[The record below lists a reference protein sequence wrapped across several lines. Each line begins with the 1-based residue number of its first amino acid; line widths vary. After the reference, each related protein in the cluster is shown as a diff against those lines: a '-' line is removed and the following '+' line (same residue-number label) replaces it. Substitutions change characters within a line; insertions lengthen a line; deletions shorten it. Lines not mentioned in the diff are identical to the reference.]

1 MATNDVTRSGS
12 PAASEP
18 SAPAAAAQPAVDL
31 SQFNEAERQQL
42 LAVMARAKELE
53 LSEQE
58 GLKRPFEGQL
68 SKYTNVMKGW
78 QYRWFVLDPDSGV
91 LDYYVNEES
100 KKQRPRGSLQLAGSV
115 MSPSDEDSHTFS
127 INAAN
132 GEVYRLRAFDAKE
145 RQQWVNR
152 LRSVAQYHTETLA
165 QSLPPPHP
173 RSHSISNSTPS
184 STKSAPNTP
193 ISTASKRALNRTQS
207 QPPNAAPVVHTTP
220 HKKTL
225 PSFHD
230 FEEAF
235 SCRTQSQPPNAA
247 PVVHTTPHKKTP
259 PTAPPVHEPQAFQ
272 NVREI
277 LHQAEQQQVSLSR
290 VIEGFD
296 MLNIFSQVSL
306 SRVIEGFDMLNIFSQ
321 VSLSRVIEG
330 LPSAAQGVR
339 SLDHDLLLLKATS
352 QTTMQCLGQCFAIL
366 QHSHM
371 AEAKTPSLPKGA
383 TIEWLEPRSPPSAS
397 PPSSR
402 KNKIPKSSSFP
413 SNMSASQDVCF
424 GSGMMEVYD
433 INHDNEVMD
442 DVDQDEAE
450 LGTVEEHKS
459 IILHLLSQLK
469 LGMDL
474 TRVVLP
480 TFILEKRSLLEMYA
494 DFMAHPDLFLCIPE
508 AESPEDRMMA
518 MVEYYLT
525 AFHVGRKGSL
535 AKKPY
540 NPIIGEVFHCS
551 WDIPVTQPCNS
562 QSETATSSNNQSE
575 TSTSP
580 INQPADRAGYQRVVF
595 TAEQVSHHPP
605 VSAFYAECKEKKVCM
620 NAHIWTKSKF
630 MGMSI
635 GVVNVGEGVVH
646 DVTHGEEYTF
656 TLPSAYARS
665 ILTVPW
671 VELGGKI
678 NITCAKSGWQAGI
691 TFHTKPFYGGKLHHI
706 SGEVK
711 HQPTN
716 RVICKIQGEWNGS
729 IEFTYCNGYR
739 GNDTKVI
746 DTAKLSKIR
755 KKVRPINMQ
764 GDFESRKL
772 WQNVTAALK
781 SNDIERA
788 TEHKRFLEE
797 RQRTEERLR
806 EEHRIA
812 WRTKLFHRKGEG
824 WVNNHLLEASQ

>member
-1 MATNDVTRSGS
+1 
-12 PAASEP
+12 
-18 SAPAAAAQPAVDL
+18 
-31 SQFNEAERQQL
+31 
-42 LAVMARAKELE
+42 
-53 LSEQE
+53 
-58 GLKRPFEGQL
+58 
-68 SKYTNVMKGW
+68 MK
-78 QYRWFVLDPDSGV
+78 WFVLDPDSGV

-184 STKSAPNTP
+184 STKSAPTTP
-193 ISTASKRALNRTQS
+193 ISTASKRALN
-207 QPPNAAPVVHTTP
+207 
-220 HKKTL
+220 
-225 PSFHD
+225 
-230 FEEAF
+230 
-235 SCRTQSQPPNAA
+235 RTQSQPPNAA

-277 LHQAEQQQVSLSR
+277 LHQAEQQ
-290 VIEGFD
+290 
-296 MLNIFSQVSL
+296 
-306 SRVIEGFDMLNIFSQ
+306 Q

-494 DFMAHPDLFLCIPE
+494 DFMAHPDLFLCIPK

-580 INQPADRAGYQRVVF
+580 INQSADKAGYQRVVF

-605 VSAFYAECKEKKVCM
+605 VSAFYAECREKKICM

-646 DVTHGEEYTF
+646 DITHGEEYTF

-824 WVNNHLLEASQ
+824 WVNNNLLEASQ

>member
-78 QYRWFVLDPDSGV
+78 QYRQPYQGQLAKYTNLITGWQYRWFVLDPNSGV

-184 STKSAPNTP
+184 STKSAPTTP
-193 ISTASKRALNRTQS
+193 ISTASKRALN
-207 QPPNAAPVVHTTP
+207 
-220 HKKTL
+220 
-225 PSFHD
+225 
-230 FEEAF
+230 
-235 SCRTQSQPPNAA
+235 RTQSQPPNAA

-277 LHQAEQQQVSLSR
+277 LHQAEQQ
-290 VIEGFD
+290 
-296 MLNIFSQVSL
+296 
-306 SRVIEGFDMLNIFSQ
+306 Q

-397 PPSSR
+397 PPSAR

-580 INQPADRAGYQRVVF
+580 INQSADKAGYQRVVF

-605 VSAFYAECKEKKVCM
+605 VSAFYAECKEKKICM

-646 DVTHGEEYTF
+646 DITHGEEYTF

-824 WVNNHLLEASQ
+824 WVNNNLLEASQ

>member
-1 MATNDVTRSGS
+1 MATNDVTRSES
-12 PAASEP
+12 PAASETSATAAVQP
-18 SAPAAAAQPAVDL
+18 SVDL

-68 SKYTNVMKGW
+68 SKYTNVMKGWQYRQPYQGQLAKYTNLITGW

-173 RSHSISNSTPS
+173 RSHSISNSSSTPS
-184 STKSAPNTP
+184 STKSAPTTP
-193 ISTASKRALNRTQS
+193 ISTASKRAVSRTQS
-207 QPPNAAPVVHTTP
+207 QPPNTAPVI
-220 HKKTL
+220 
-225 PSFHD
+225 
-230 FEEAF
+230 
-235 SCRTQSQPPNAA
+235 
-247 PVVHTTPHKKTP
+247 HTTPHKKTP
-259 PTAPPVHEPQAFQ
+259 PAAPPVHEPQAFQ
-272 NVREI
+272 NVREV

-290 VIEGFD
+290 VIEG
-296 MLNIFSQVSL
+296 
-306 SRVIEGFDMLNIFSQ
+306 
-321 VSLSRVIEG
+321 
-330 LPSAAQGVR
+330 LPTATQGVR

-371 AEAKTPSLPKGA
+371 AETKTPSLPKGA
-383 TIEWLEPRSPPSAS
+383 TIEWLEPRSPPNAT

-402 KNKIPKSSSFP
+402 KKLPKSSSFP
-413 SNMSASQDVCF
+413 SNMSANQDICF
-424 GSGMMEVYD
+424 GSGMLEVYD

-442 DVDQDEAE
+442 DIDQDEAD

-551 WDIPVTQPCNS
+551 WDIPTTQPCNS
-562 QSETATSSNNQSE
+562 QSETATSSNSQSE

-580 INQPADRAGYQRVVF
+580 NNQSEENGGYHRVVF

-605 VSAFYAECKEKKVCM
+605 VSAFYAECKEKNVSM

-678 NITCAKSGWQAGI
+678 NITCAKTGWQAGI

-764 GDFESRKL
+764 GEFESRNL

-797 RQRTEERLR
+797 RQRKEERAR

-812 WRTKLFHRKGEG
+812 WHTKLFHRKGEG
-824 WVNNHLLEASQ
+824 WVHNNLLEASQ

>member
-78 QYRWFVLDPDSGV
+78 QYRWFVLDPNSGV

-184 STKSAPNTP
+184 STKSAPTTP
-193 ISTASKRALNRTQS
+193 ISTASKRAL
-207 QPPNAAPVVHTTP
+207 
-220 HKKTL
+220 K
-225 PSFHD
+225 
-230 FEEAF
+230 
-235 SCRTQSQPPNAA
+235 TQSQPPNAA

-277 LHQAEQQQVSLSR
+277 LHQAEQQ
-290 VIEGFD
+290 
-296 MLNIFSQVSL
+296 
-306 SRVIEGFDMLNIFSQ
+306 Q

-397 PPSSR
+397 PPSAR

-580 INQPADRAGYQRVVF
+580 INQSADKAGYQRVVF

-605 VSAFYAECKEKKVCM
+605 VSAFYAECKEKKICM

-646 DVTHGEEYTF
+646 DITHGEEYTF

-824 WVNNHLLEASQ
+824 WVNNNLLEASQ

>member
-78 QYRWFVLDPDSGV
+78 QYRWFVLDPNSGV

-184 STKSAPNTP
+184 STKSAPTTP
-193 ISTASKRALNRTQS
+193 ISTASKRALN
-207 QPPNAAPVVHTTP
+207 
-220 HKKTL
+220 
-225 PSFHD
+225 
-230 FEEAF
+230 
-235 SCRTQSQPPNAA
+235 RTQSQPPNAA

-277 LHQAEQQQVSLSR
+277 LHQAEQQ
-290 VIEGFD
+290 
-296 MLNIFSQVSL
+296 
-306 SRVIEGFDMLNIFSQ
+306 Q

-397 PPSSR
+397 PPSAR

-580 INQPADRAGYQRVVF
+580 INQSADKAGYQRVVF

-605 VSAFYAECKEKKVCM
+605 VSAFYAECKEKKICM

-646 DVTHGEEYTF
+646 DITHGEEYTF

-824 WVNNHLLEASQ
+824 WVNNNLLEASQ

>member
-184 STKSAPNTP
+184 STKSAPTTP
-193 ISTASKRALNRTQS
+193 ISTASKRALN
-207 QPPNAAPVVHTTP
+207 
-220 HKKTL
+220 
-225 PSFHD
+225 
-230 FEEAF
+230 
-235 SCRTQSQPPNAA
+235 RTQSQPPNAA

-277 LHQAEQQQVSLSR
+277 LHQAEQQQVSLT
-290 VIEGFD
+290 
-296 MLNIFSQVSL
+296 
-306 SRVIEGFDMLNIFSQ
+306 
-321 VSLSRVIEG
+321 RVIEG

-580 INQPADRAGYQRVVF
+580 INQSADKAGYQRVVF

-646 DVTHGEEYTF
+646 DITHGEEYTF

-824 WVNNHLLEASQ
+824 WVNNNLLEASQ

>member
-1 MATNDVTRSGS
+1 MATNDVTESVS

-18 SAPAAAAQPAVDL
+18 PAPATAVQPPVDL

-173 RSHSISNSTPS
+173 RSHSISNSSSTPS
-184 STKSAPNTP
+184 STKSAPTTP
-193 ISTASKRALNRTQS
+193 ISTASKRAVIRTQS
-207 QPPNAAPVVHTTP
+207 QPPNAAPVI
-220 HKKTL
+220 
-225 PSFHD
+225 
-230 FEEAF
+230 
-235 SCRTQSQPPNAA
+235 
-247 PVVHTTPHKKTP
+247 HTTPHKKTP

-290 VIEGFD
+290 VIEG
-296 MLNIFSQVSL
+296 
-306 SRVIEGFDMLNIFSQ
+306 
-321 VSLSRVIEG
+321 
-330 LPSAAQGVR
+330 LPTAAQGVR

-371 AEAKTPSLPKGA
+371 AETKTPSLPKGA
-383 TIEWLEPRSPPSAS
+383 TIEWLEPRSPPNTS

-402 KNKIPKSSSFP
+402 KKIPKSSSFP
-413 SNMSASQDVCF
+413 SNMSANQDCF
-424 GSGMMEVYD
+424 ASGMLEVYD

-442 DVDQDEAE
+442 DLDQDEAD

-551 WDIPVTQPCNS
+551 WDIPITQPCNS
-562 QSETATSSNNQSE
+562 QSETATSSNSQSE
-575 TSTSP
+575 TSSSP
-580 INQPADRAGYQRVVF
+580 NNQSEDKTGYHRVVF

-605 VSAFYAECKEKKVCM
+605 VSAFYAECKEKNVCM

-635 GVVNVGEGVVH
+635 GVVNVGEGVVY
-646 DVTHGEEYTF
+646 DVTHGEEYSF

-678 NITCAKSGWQAGI
+678 NITCAKTGWQAGI

-797 RQRTEERLR
+797 RQRTEERQR

-812 WRTKLFHRKGEG
+812 WRTKLFRRKGEG
-824 WVNNHLLEASQ
+824 WVNNNLLEASQ